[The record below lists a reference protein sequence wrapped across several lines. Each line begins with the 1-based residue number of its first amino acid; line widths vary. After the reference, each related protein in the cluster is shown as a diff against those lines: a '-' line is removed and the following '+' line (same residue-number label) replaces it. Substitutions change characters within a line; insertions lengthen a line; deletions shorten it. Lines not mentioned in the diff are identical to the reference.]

1 MAMDE
6 PKIDRDQ
13 VRQILAAL
21 LEVMR
26 SQSGYGRVEVR
37 IDKGRIMFV
46 TRCFDDRCLPGR
58 LRDETFG
65 SD

>member
-1 MAMDE
+1 MSEDGSKLD
-6 PKIDRDQ
+6 PDQ

-26 SQSGYGRVEVR
+26 SKSGYGRVEIR
-37 IDKGRIMFV
+37 IDKGRVMFV

>member
-1 MAMDE
+1 MDE
-6 PKIDRDQ
+6 QPKLDPDQ

-26 SQSGYGRVEVR
+26 SKSGYGRVEVR
-37 IDKGRIMFV
+37 IDKGRAMFISR
-46 TRCFDDRCLPGR
+46 TFDDRCLPGR